1 MIWTDDQLKLLNQS
15 YEENHRNFFY
25 MTKLKKEN
33 LLNKLGVS
41 SKTVLEWFRNK
52 RKSQNE
58 KLEPKRP
65 PKRKYQRIRRGKLI
79 SVEPVNK

>member
-1 MIWTDDQLKLLNQS
+1 MTWTDEQLQLLNQS
-15 YEENHRNFFY
+15 YEENLRNFFY
-25 MTKLKKEN
+25 MTKSKKED

-41 SKTVLEWFRNK
+41 SKTVLDWFRNK
-52 RKSQNE
+52 RKSEND

-65 PKRKYQRIRRGKLI
+65 PKRKYQRMRRGKLI